1 MSKQLLPMNI
11 TLDEILVAND
21 GEIRD
26 IVDRSLQDMVAD
38 TFSLY
43 KDPEAK
49 RAVVVEISLVRLG
62 NEGMYVD
69 AKVSPKPAPYTR
81 KPEKPKV
88 AKGQTSLEEF
98 DEFGELKS

>member
-1 MSKQLLPMNI
+1 MSKQLLPMNLS
-11 TLDEILVAND
+11 LDEILVAND

-26 IVDRSLQDMVAD
+26 IVDKSLYDMVTD

-43 KDPEAK
+43 KNPEAK

-69 AKVSPKPAPYTR
+69 AKITPKPAPYTR

-88 AKGQTSLEEF
+88 AKGQTSMDEF